1 MLQAAVSALKSA
13 GYGMEPLQV
22 LIRANLPPGYR
33 AMTLEDGA
41 VLGSEALASQAMA
54 NHVLEEELLHL
65 RQKLREAGRGF
76 GPGTARA
83 LEEEIHEF
91 RRFPL
96 PRD

>member
-1 MLQAAVSALKSA
+1 MIGQADAVLRLA
-13 GYGMEPLQV
+13 GYDTSLFRV
-22 LIRANLPPGYR
+22 LIRASLPAGYR

-41 VLGSEALASQAMA
+41 VLGEEAFTSQAMV

-65 RQKLREAGRGF
+65 RQKPQRGEQFF

-83 LEEEIHEF
+83 LEEEINER

-96 PRD
+96 PPS